1 MDYYTRLKDARID
14 RDMSQTEVAKA
25 IGTTQHQIYK
35 YENGLQQMTVD
46 RFKQFCTLYKVSADY
61 ILGLEKGLEWP
72 REEKRKHTDNC
83 TKYTFLINGAYF
95 KSHPWQ
101 GGFLSLQSASHG
113 ALPKNVIET
122 RLGSAAPD
130 LRFRIMLRGS
140 VTHSGRLSPP
150 TSQG

>member
-83 TKYTFLINGAYF
+83 TKYTFLYI
-95 KSHPWQ
+95 KSGTPCCSKSVPLFV
-101 GGFLSLQSASHG
+101 GLQCFTCRANCRQIG
-113 ALPKNVIET
+113 
-122 RLGSAAPD
+122 
-130 LRFRIMLRGS
+130 
-140 VTHSGRLSPP
+140 
-150 TSQG
+150 